1 MGKSKKPDNATN
13 ALALRF
19 LGDQRLSQ
27 KNYAGAIQ
35 AYQDALALNPN
46 NKEAWNQVAWS
57 RFLQGDFAG
66 AIRDAER
73 ALSFDPNFTHALD
86 TIANAR
92 LGLGDIVAARAM
104 QEKAIALDPGNGVF
118 QETIARIQQAQEGRD
133 KIASRAVS
141 RELAAREK
149 AAKDK
154 AIADQI
160 IQGKEVV
167 ERAGRERAA
176 REKAEQDAVR
186 LEKLK
191 KLVRVSKKLKL
202 DQMASLLGLT
212 VAELNERIVDW
223 ADQFGFLLDE
233 DVVEFSNGRK
243 DEFIAAL
250 DESFVSWDKKVTTKE
265 GKLD

>member
-1 MGKSKKPDNATN
+1 MRKSKKPDNATN
-13 ALALRF
+13 ALGLRS
-19 LGDQRLSQ
+19 LGDVRLSQ

-35 AYQDALALNPN
+35 AYKEAVALDPN
-46 NKEAWNQVAWS
+46 NKELWNQIAWS
-57 RFLQGDFAG
+57 RFLQGDYAG
-66 AIRDAER
+66 AAKDAEH
-73 ALSFDPNFTHALD
+73 ALSVDPNFTHALD
-86 TIANAR
+86 TLANAR
-92 LGLGDIVAARAM
+92 LGLGDIASARTM
-104 QEKAIALDPGNGVF
+104 QEKAVVLDPGNNVF
-118 QETIARIQQAQEGRD
+118 QETLVRIQQAQEGRD
-133 KIASRAVS
+133 KIASQAVS
-141 RELAAREK
+141 RELASREK

-160 IQGKEVV
+160 VQGKEAV

-176 REKAEQDAVR
+176 REKAEQDATR
-186 LEKLK
+186 LDKLK

-223 ADQFGFLLDE
+223 ADQFGFVLDE

-250 DESFVSWDKKVTTKE
+250 DESFASWDKKAAAKD
-265 GKLD
+265 GKLE